1 MAQVWMA
8 YHVMTRIAILTP
20 TLRPADA
27 VSNDVLGM
35 RRVLSER
42 GHEVSIFT
50 DSSSVSGY
58 PEQPPAAAL
67 SYLREPADVLIYH
80 HSIGWDGGIETLKTA
95 PCRKI
100 VKYHNVTPPE
110 FFAGVSERHQR
121 LCEDGR
127 AQVKE
132 IVAARPELYMAAS
145 AFNRS
150 DLLAAGSE
158 SDRTFVV
165 PPFNQADELLAE
177 AANFEVLDE
186 YDDASVN
193 LLTVGGV
200 RPNKGHADLIEA
212 FALYYYTFNG
222 QARLFIVGAQDEA
235 YEPYAKRMRDL
246 IDAWSLASRIVFTG
260 EVTRDSLKSYY
271 LLADAMLMTSEHEGF
286 SVPLV
291 EAMAMKVP
299 VVAYGSTA
307 IPETAKDAALIWRD
321 RNPYLIAQSIAWL
334 ESNETAKM
342 EIVYRGSSRYEKHFS
357 NHAIEKQFL
366 DVTTQAGFGF

>member
-1 MAQVWMA
+1 
-8 YHVMTRIAILTP
+8 MTRIAILTP

-27 VSNDVLGM
+27 VSNDVLAM
-35 RRVLSER
+35 RRVLSGR
-42 GHEVSIFT
+42 GHEVAIFAE
-50 DSSSVSGY
+50 SSSVAGD
-58 PEQPPAAAL
+58 PVQPPAAAL

-80 HSIGWDGGIETLKTA
+80 HSIGWDHGIETFKA
-95 PCRKI
+95 ASCRKI

-110 FFAGVSERHQR
+110 FFEGISERHQR
-121 LCEDGR
+121 LCEAGR
-127 AQVKE
+127 SQVKE
-132 IVAARPELYMAAS
+132 IVAAQPDLYLAAS

-150 DLLAAGSE
+150 DLLAVGSE
-158 SDRTFVV
+158 TARTFVV
-165 PPFNQADELLAE
+165 PPFNQADQLLAE

-222 QARLFIVGAQDEA
+222 RARLFIAGAEDNE
-235 YEPYAKRMRDL
+235 YESYAAMLREL
-246 IDAWSLASRIVFTG
+246 IDAWSLASRVVFTG
-260 EVTRDSLKSYY
+260 EISTDSLKSYY

-299 VVAYGSTA
+299 IVAYASTA
-307 IPETAKDAALIWRD
+307 IPETAKDAALIWRE
-321 RNPYLIAQSIAWL
+321 RNPFLIAQSIAFL
-334 ESNETAKM
+334 EANETAKM
-342 EIVYRGSSRYEKHFS
+342 EMVYRGSRRYAENFS

>member
-1 MAQVWMA
+1 
-8 YHVMTRIAILTP
+8 MTRIAILTP

-27 VSNDVLGM
+27 VSNDVLAM

-50 DSSSVSGY
+50 DSSTVAAY

-80 HSIGWDGGIETLKTA
+80 HSIGWDGGIETFKA
-95 PCRKI
+95 ASSRKI

-110 FFAGVSERHQR
+110 FFVGISERHQR
-121 LCEDGR
+121 LCEEGR
-127 AQVKE
+127 SQVKQ
-132 IVAARPELYMAAS
+132 IVAARPDLYMAAS

-150 DLLAAGSE
+150 DLLAVGSE

-165 PPFNQADELLAE
+165 PPFNQADELLVE

-212 FALYYYTFNG
+212 FALYCYTFNR
-222 QARLFIVGAQDEA
+222 QARLLIVGAEDEA
-235 YEPYAKRMRDL
+235 YGPYAKRLREL
-246 IDAWSLASRIVFTG
+246 IDAWSLASRVVFTG
-260 EVTRDSLKSYY
+260 EVSTDSLKSYY

-286 SVPLV
+286 AVPLV

-299 VVAYGSTA
+299 IVAYGSTA
-307 IPETAKDAALIWRD
+307 IPETAKDAALIWRE
-321 RNPYLIAQSIAWL
+321 RNPFLMAQSIAFL

-342 EIVYRGSSRYEKHFS
+342 EMVYRGSSRYENHFS

-366 DVTTQAGFGF
+366 DVTTQAGFAF